1 MRLTG
6 FIAAGLLAAATA
18 AQAGTNVGVSIG
30 INQPGV
36 YGRID
41 IGNVPQPALIV
52 THPVVIAPSP
62 VAVYQRPIYM
72 VVPPGHQ
79 RNWSRHCHAY
89 GACAQPVYFVKE
101 SWAREHRAHGHRGKG
116 HGKHR
121 EGRGRGHG
129 RHDD

>member
-1 MRLTG
+1 MRLSG
-6 FIAAGLLAAATA
+6 FIAGGLLAVTAA

-52 THPVVIAPSP
+52 TQPVLIAPQRVVVHQQP
-62 VAVYQRPIYM
+62 VYM
-72 VVPPGHQ
+72 YVPPGHQ
-79 RNWSRHCHAY
+79 RNWSKHCHAY
-89 GACAQPVYFVKE
+89 GACAQPVYFVRE
-101 SWAREHRAHGHRGKG
+101 SWVREQHAHQHRGKG

-121 EGRGRGHG
+121 EGRGKGHG